1 MRGDKGEENGI
12 PDVAALFMGKGI
24 LRGGRRWPLE
34 AERAI
39 DLRWCA
45 NSGADCECSCAAL
58 FGGSEEMSGV
68 LQDEGVERSAL
79 ERKCGGETG
88 AMTGIAAFKVEKL
101 SSFL

>member
-24 LRGGRRWPLE
+24 SRGGRRWPSE

-45 NSGADCECSCAAL
+45 GTGADCERSCAAL
-58 FGGSEEMSGV
+58 LGVSEEMSGV
-68 LQDEGVERSAL
+68 LQEEGVERSAL

-88 AMTGIAAFKVEKL
+88 AMMGVAAFKVEML